1 MPWRELSI
9 MDQREEFVQLA
20 TAAGANLSELCRR
33 FGISRNKGYKWL
45 SRYRAEGLAGLADRS
60 RRPHTS
66 PTRTLEPIE
75 AEVLRIRAQSNNA
88 WGGRKIA
95 RVLSR
100 DTDHVPA
107 ASTITEILRR
117 NGKLEQAGSEHP
129 GPYRRFEHEA
139 PNDLWQMDFK
149 GHFAIGRGRCHPL
162 TILDDHSRYALGLE
176 ACADEQ
182 AKTVRQRLAT
192 IFRHYGLPLAMLMD
206 NGSPWGDSG
215 GEPYTKLTVWLLR
228 LGIRVIHGRPRH
240 PQTQGKDERF
250 HRSLKAE
257 VLAGQSFVDLIHCQ
271 SAFNRWRPI
280 YNRERP
286 HEALDLAVP
295 AEHYR
300 MSQRAYPEE
309 LPVIEYGPGDIVRK
323 ADINGRI
330 SFKSQIWRIGKAFYG
345 EPVGLRPTSED
356 GVFAVRY
363 GAHHITTIDLKQPG
377 SKVCGLVDNAAH
389 CPQGPQAQHQQR
401 KFE

>member
-1 MPWRELSI
+1 

-20 TAAGANLSELCRR
+20 MAAGANRSELCRR

-45 SRYRAEGLAGLADRS
+45 SRYRTEGLAGLADRS
-60 RRPHTS
+60 RRPHAS
-66 PTRTLEPIE
+66 PSRTPEPIE
-75 AEVLRIRAQSNNA
+75 SEVLRIRSESNNA

-100 DTDHVPA
+100 DTEHVPA

-117 NGKLEQAGSEHP
+117 NGKLEEASSEHP

-182 AKTVRQRLAT
+182 DKTARQRLMT
-192 IFRHYGLPLAMLMD
+192 IFRRYGLPLAMLMD

-215 GEPYTKLTVWLLR
+215 GEPYTRFTVWLLR
-228 LGIRVIHGRPRH
+228 LGIKVLHGRPWH

-257 VLAGQSFVDLIHCQ
+257 VLAGKSFIDLALCQ
-271 SAFNRWRPI
+271 SAFDRWRPI

-286 HEALDLAVP
+286 HEALGLAVP
-295 AEHYR
+295 ADRYR
-300 MSQRAYPEE
+300 MSQRTYPEN
-309 LPVIEYGPGDIVRK
+309 LPAIEYGPGDIVRK

-330 SFKSQIWRIGKAFYG
+330 SFKNRIWRIGKAFRG
-345 EPVGLRPTSED
+345 ERVALRQTVED
-356 GVFAVRY
+356 GIFALHY
-363 GAHHITTIDLKQPG
+363 GAHRIGTIDLKPPA
-377 SKVCGLVDNAAH
+377 SEACGLADNAAH
-389 CPQGPQAQHQQR
+389 CPQGPQAHQQQQ
-401 KFE
+401 